1 MYPLFETLCIENR
14 KIQNIDLHQVRYERS
29 LREYYGK
36 SAVKIFNLFFTHSTS
51 CALTKSISSL
61 PH

>member
-1 MYPLFETLCIENR
+1 MYPLFETLCIENG

-36 SAVKIFNLFFTHSTS
+36 SAVKIFNLF
-51 CALTKSISSL
+51 SL
-61 PH
+61 IQLPIWLEIC

>member
-1 MYPLFETLCIENR
+1 MFPLFETLCIENG

-36 SAVKIFNLFFTHSTS
+36 SAVKIFNLFTHSTS
-51 CALTKSISSL
+51 CSLTKSISSL